1 MCRKL
6 FVPAYWRSG
15 DHGARLVKPDFS
27 CGLEWVTVNYRSVYG
42 KITIDWKKE
51 KDSYR
56 VKISVP
62 ANSRA
67 RIELPGVTEE
77 VGSGNYQYIVKEGS
91 HQE

>member
-1 MCRKL
+1 MEPGYRK
-6 FVPAYWRSG
+6 F
-15 DHGARLVKPDFS
+15 LVKPDFS

-77 VGSGNYQYIVKEGS
+77 VGSGNYQYIVKAVS
-91 HQE
+91 YTHLTLPTTSRV

>member
-1 MCRKL
+1 MEPGYRK
-6 FVPAYWRSG
+6 F
-15 DHGARLVKPDFS
+15 LVKPDFS

-42 KITIDWKKE
+42 KITMDWKKE